1 MAMFVSIVSNR
12 PKHARYRATNAKPLF
27 VPNAI
32 GVMNIMPNMRFES
45 VIDVTHFCVE
55 IVMKW
60 INVMIVETSFVPP
73 VRRCSVVNSVG
84 VDYVKNVLPLVHD
97 VESYCA
103 IETPN
108 LLWGVNHVGFA
119 IVWYV
124 WHHRPRIH
132 ACGVHINH
140 QNEWNNSF
148 ICASK
153 RFTKPL
159 RNPTPTIPT
168 TTNHY
173 LHLHHLSQ

>member
-1 MAMFVSIVSNR
+1 MHVTWFHNVVGIMQYGHPDDKGS
-12 PKHARYRATNAKPLF
+12 
-27 VPNAI
+27 PNHVDETRECA
-32 GVMNIMPNMRFES
+32 F
-45 VIDVTHFCVE
+45 FCFGFFFFSLAPPSLSFFRC
-55 IVMKW
+55 
-60 INVMIVETSFVPP
+60 SFVLYSAFF
-73 VRRCSVVNSVG
+73 RILLGNENIRTLS
-84 VDYVKNVLPLVHD
+84 LLLD
-97 VESYCA
+97 VESCCA

-108 LLWGVNHVGFA
+108 LLWGVNHVEFA

-159 RNPTPTIPT
+159 RSPTPTIPT

>member
-73 VRRCSVVNSVG
+73 VRRYSVVNSVG
-84 VDYVKNVLPLVHD
+84 VDYVKNVLPLVHGTSFCCSSRRVVWNWGPD
-97 VESYCA
+97 EGSARDLVPQRRWDHA
-103 IETPN
+103 I
-108 LLWGVNHVGFA
+108 
-119 IVWYV
+119 
-124 WHHRPRIH
+124 R
-132 ACGVHINH
+132 
-140 QNEWNNSF
+140 
-148 ICASK
+148 AS
-153 RFTKPL
+153 
-159 RNPTPTIPT
+159 
-168 TTNHY
+168 
-173 LHLHHLSQ
+173 